1 MGSYQRFPKCSPAS
15 EAAMRRDQE
24 WREAELRRAVR
35 LPKPAER
42 IDPSN
47 PIGIGIGRLDIA
59 ERLRSPQQPT
69 RH

>member
-15 EAAMRRDQE
+15 EAAMRRDRE
-24 WREAELRRAVR
+24 WREAELRRAMR

-47 PIGIGIGRLDIA
+47 SNGIGIGRLDVA
-59 ERLRSPQQPT
+59 DLLRGSRQPT